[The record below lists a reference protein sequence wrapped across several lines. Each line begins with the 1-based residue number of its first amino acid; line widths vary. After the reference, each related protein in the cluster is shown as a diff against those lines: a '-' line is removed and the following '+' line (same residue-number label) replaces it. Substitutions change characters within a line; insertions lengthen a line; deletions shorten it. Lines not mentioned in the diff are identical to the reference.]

1 MNWAA
6 NLFGVI
12 AQRLGWEVDADFI
25 PDGKNRTRK
34 IRGQNAHWL
43 GLHNRTTQKYAY
55 EYCYPV
61 AAVVDTLADYDLTGV
76 RHIVSTKG
84 KNKAADSNN
93 TWANAMNKLL
103 DQPNPLQSWEQFR
116 GQQVVYKRVFGFCPV
131 LPLIPA
137 GFEGQPWEATLAI
150 NIPPWCI
157 EPVINPNA
165 SVLSSKVDDFVERY
179 DITILGERF
188 SVKPSQLFFLEDGFM
203 KDETTHFIFPKSK
216 LVGLDMAVSN
226 ICAAMEADNV
236 LLRKRGAL
244 GFISHDAAATKDSV
258 TGYIPMTVKQK
269 KNAQKALN
277 QYGIS
282 WDQFQYAITRI
293 PLKWVQTALD
303 VKALGTKETLVACEK
318 AICHRYRFPYVL
330 YEETDTTYAN
340 GDNAAA
346 TVYQTNVIPNAN
358 KDMGKYNKFFQ
369 ADKHGVK
376 LTIDFSD
383 VAALQEDK
391 KFAAD
396 AAQALDEALQI
407 EYDANLIT
415 KNQWLEQRGYDTLS
429 DGNVYKTEGDDP
441 LAVKLGV
448 GGTEKLMETITNTAL
463 DPETKKNTLIVVFG
477 LDEATASKLVSK
489 PTEPAQQ
496 STNPPQPQTKA
507 SNPEMKAA

>member
-12 AQRLGWEVDADFI
+12 AQRLGWQVDADFI
-25 PDGKNRTRK
+25 PNGKNKTIK
-34 IRGQNAHWL
+34 VKGESANWL
-43 GLHNRTTQKYAY
+43 GLHSRLMQKYAY

-61 AAVVDTLADYDLTGV
+61 AAVVDTLADYDLTGS

-84 KNKAADSNN
+84 KNKEAESSNL
-93 TWANAMNKLL
+93 WATAMNQLL
-103 DQPNPLQSWEQFR
+103 DQPNPLQSWDQFR

-131 LPLIPA
+131 LPLVPV
-137 GFEGQPWEATLAI
+137 GFESQPWAATLLV

-157 EPVINPNA
+157 EPVIKHGA
-165 SVLSSKVDDFVERY
+165 SVMSSKVDDFVERY
-179 DITILGERF
+179 DITILNERF
-188 SVKPSQLFFLEDGFM
+188 SVKPSQLFFLEDGFL
-203 KDETTHFIFPKSK
+203 KDESSHFVFPKSK

-369 ADKHGVK
+369 AEKHGVK
-376 LTIDFSD
+376 LMLDFSE

-391 KFAAD
+391 KSLAEVNSINNSTLQ
-396 AAQALDEALQI
+396 AQF
-407 EYDANLIT
+407 DANMIT
-415 KNQWLEQRGYDTLS
+415 LNDWRIGVGYEPLS
-429 DGNVYKTEGDDP
+429 DAEGNKYKRD
-441 LAVKLGV
+441 LVVAKV
-448 GGTEKLMETITNTAL
+448 GQEKEL
-463 DPETKKNTLIVVFG
+463 
-477 LDEATASKLVSK
+477 
-489 PTEPAQQ
+489 
-496 STNPPQPQTKA
+496 
-507 SNPEMKAA
+507 NPEKQVA